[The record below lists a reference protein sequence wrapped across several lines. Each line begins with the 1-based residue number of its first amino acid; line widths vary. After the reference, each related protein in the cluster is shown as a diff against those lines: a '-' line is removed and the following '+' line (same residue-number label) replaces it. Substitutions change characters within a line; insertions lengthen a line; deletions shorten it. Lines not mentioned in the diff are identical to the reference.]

1 MLLVAPAIR
10 PYVDPEVPRLLGNRY
25 ALHRRLAVG
34 GMGEVWSAHD
44 TVLHRSVAVKIL
56 RDNLVDTPGF
66 LDRFR
71 AEARHT
77 AALAHSGVARVFD
90 YGEDATRLG
99 GRTCVAYLVMELVPG
114 RPLSAVIAERGPLPI
129 STTISILAQTAEA
142 LHAAHQAGIIH
153 RDVKPG
159 NLMLLDDGTV
169 KVTDFGVARAIDA
182 APITDNGQVV
192 GTASYLSP
200 EQACGHEL
208 TPASDVYSLAVV
220 GYELL
225 TGHPPFTAGTP
236 AALALAHVQDEPPRL
251 PPTVPVGLRE
261 VIEHAL
267 AKNPADR
274 PADAA
279 AFAAELHRLQ
289 LDANAP
295 TLVLAL
301 TPPEPDDDG
310 DTTEVIER
318 SPTALM
324 PPARVVP
331 ARGKRRW
338 LVAVTAAVVALFVG
352 IAVLAARGG
361 GDPSEGLTPT
371 APPATEAPT
380 STATVTTAAPANN
393 TPAAAATPSGKGGA
407 HDKPKGKHKHNGG

>member
-1 MLLVAPAIR
+1 MLLIAPAIR
-10 PYVDPEVPRLLGNRY
+10 PYVDPEVSRLLGNRY

-56 RDNLVDTPGF
+56 RDDLVDTPGF

-77 AALAHSGVARVFD
+77 AALNHPGVARVFD
-90 YGEDATRLG
+90 YGEDPARAGVL
-99 GRTCVAYLVMELVPG
+99 TCVAYLVMELVPG

-129 STTISILAQTAEA
+129 SQTISILAQTAEA
-142 LHAAHQAGIIH
+142 LHAAHQSGVIH
-153 RDVKPG
+153 RDIKPG

-182 APITDNGQVV
+182 APLTDAGHIV

-200 EQACGHEL
+200 EQASGREL

-225 TGHPPFTAGTP
+225 TGHPPFTAGNP

-261 VIEHAL
+261 VIERAL
-267 AKNPADR
+267 AKDPAER

-279 AFAAELHRLQ
+279 LFAAELRRLQ
-289 LDANAP
+289 LDAYAP
-295 TLVLAL
+295 TLTLAV
-301 TPPEPDDDG
+301 TPSEVEAEG
-310 DTTEVIER
+310 DATEVIE
-318 SPTALM
+318 PATAFM
-324 PPARVVP
+324 PPADVVP

-338 LVAVTAAVVALFVG
+338 LVAVAAAVVALIVG
-352 IAVLAARGG
+352 IGVLAARGS
-361 GDPSEGLTPT
+361 DPTEGLTPT
-371 APPATEAPT
+371 APLATDVAPST
-380 STATVTTAAPANN
+380 TTATTVAQQTVNA
-393 TPAAAATPSGKGGA
+393 PAAAVTNSNGNGKA
-407 HDKPKGKHKHNGG
+407 KGKHKHNGG

>member
-1 MLLVAPAIR
+1 MLTIAPAIH
-10 PYVDPEVPRLLGNRY
+10 PYVDPEGARLLGNRY

-56 RDNLVDTPGF
+56 REDLVDTPGF

-71 AEARHT
+71 AEARHA

-90 YGEDATRLG
+90 YGEDPARAGL
-99 GRTCVAYLVMELVPG
+99 RTCVAYLVMELVPS

-129 STTISILAQTAEA
+129 SKTISILVQTAEA
-142 LHAAHQAGIIH
+142 LHAAHQSGVIH

-159 NLMLLDDGTV
+159 NLMVLEDGTV

-182 APITDNGQVV
+182 APITDAGQII
-192 GTASYLSP
+192 GTATYLSP
-200 EQACGHEL
+200 EQASGHEL

-225 TGHPPFTAGTP
+225 TGHPPFTSGNP

-261 VIEHAL
+261 IIERAL
-267 AKNPADR
+267 AKDPAQR

-279 AFAAELHRLQ
+279 EFAAELHRLQ

-295 TLVLAL
+295 TLVLAV
-301 TPPEPDDDG
+301 TPTTDPDHEAAD
-310 DTTEVIER
+310 TEVIER
-318 SPTALM
+318 SPTMWM
-324 PPARVVP
+324 PPAYVAP

-338 LVAVTAAVVALFVG
+338 LMAVAALVALLTVG
-352 IAVLAARGG
+352 IGIVAARGG
-361 GDPSEGLTPT
+361 NPTEGLTPT
-371 APPATEAPT
+371 APPVTDVAPST
-380 STATVTTAAPANN
+380 STVDTAAPP
-393 TPAAAATPSGKGGA
+393 TTTPPAAALTNNGAGHGKA
-407 HDKPKGKHKHNGG
+407 KGKHKHNGG